1 MKTDIELRNDI
12 QDELKWTPGLTSA
25 EIGVGVKD
33 GVAML
38 TGYVDSWVAKRAA
51 ERAVNRVSGVKAV
64 ADEIKVKLP
73 GLSERPDIDIA
84 RAAENSVVWHVWVPK
99 DRIKI
104 IVDHGWITLEGQVIW
119 HFEKEAAESAVQHLT
134 GVKGVT
140 NNITVK
146 PTATGS
152 PTDIKAKIEA
162 ALKRNAAIDAK
173 RINVTAALGPKVIL
187 TGSVRSWAERD
198 EAVRTA
204 WSMPGVQEVEN
215 NLEIEV

>member
-25 EIGVGVKD
+25 EIGVGVKN

-38 TGYVDSWVAKRAA
+38 TGYVDNWAAKRAA

-64 ADEIKVKLP
+64 ADETRVKLP

-84 RAAENSVVWHVWVPK
+84 RAAENAVVWHVWVPK

-119 HFEKEAAESAVQHLT
+119 HYEKEAAESAVYHLL

-146 PTATGS
+146 PMVL
-152 PTDIKAKIEA
+152 PTDVNVKAQIETA
-162 ALKRNAAIDAK
+162 FKRNAAIDAE
-173 RINVTAALGPKVIL
+173 RINVAVIGSKVIL
-187 TGSVRSWAERD
+187 TGSVRSLAEQD
-198 EAVRTA
+198 EAVQA
-204 WSMPGVQEVEN
+204 ACSMPGVDKVEN
-215 NLEIEV
+215 NLHIKF